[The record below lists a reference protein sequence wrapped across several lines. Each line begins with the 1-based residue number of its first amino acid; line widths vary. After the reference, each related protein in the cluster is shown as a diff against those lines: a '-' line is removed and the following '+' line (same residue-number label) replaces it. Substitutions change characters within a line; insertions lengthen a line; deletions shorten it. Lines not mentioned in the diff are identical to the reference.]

1 MISLNFFQA
10 TSRMSGSKNNLRNN
24 LEEHPDTIMRDD
36 SHMIR
41 DESLEPEPERFR
53 DRNMMNGS
61 ATTAREEE
69 RRKVLEIEEERIR

>member
-1 MISLNFFQA
+1 
-10 TSRMSGSKNNLRNN
+10 MSGSKSNLRSSNN
-24 LEEHPDTIMRDD
+24 HNLVEDHPDTIMRDE
-36 SHMIR
+36 SHLIR

-53 DRNMMNGS
+53 DRNLMNGN